1 MAPVSYIR
9 ARWSIGRVC
18 GPPHLTT
25 LVALPADVEGIA
37 ELYSEEEQGNQSPEV
52 RQVTEDYHSSIPSTP
67 EQ

>member
-1 MAPVSYIR
+1 M
-9 ARWSIGRVC
+9 C
-18 GPPHLTT
+18 GAPHLTT